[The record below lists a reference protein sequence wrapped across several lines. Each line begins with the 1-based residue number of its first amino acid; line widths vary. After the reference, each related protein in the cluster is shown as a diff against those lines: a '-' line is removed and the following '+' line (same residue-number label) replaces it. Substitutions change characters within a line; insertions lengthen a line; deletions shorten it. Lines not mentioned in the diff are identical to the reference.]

1 MSELLHRSLN
11 EHMHLKHV
19 KDPAAHDF
27 IPGEEI
33 LCSSPVV
40 PQDYL
45 VESWQDHSQNQSE
58 IAHNVVTNM
67 RFQECNSVFSIDFI
81 TVIGANLFQ
90 EHLLQRALR
99 Q

>member
-1 MSELLHRSLN
+1 
-11 EHMHLKHV
+11 MHLKHV

-27 IPGEEI
+27 IPREEI
-33 LCSSPVV
+33 LCSSPVI

-45 VESWQDHSQNQSE
+45 VKSRQDYGQNQSK
-58 IAHNVVTNM
+58 IANDVVTNM
-67 RFQECNSVFSIDFI
+67 RFQECNSVFSVDFI